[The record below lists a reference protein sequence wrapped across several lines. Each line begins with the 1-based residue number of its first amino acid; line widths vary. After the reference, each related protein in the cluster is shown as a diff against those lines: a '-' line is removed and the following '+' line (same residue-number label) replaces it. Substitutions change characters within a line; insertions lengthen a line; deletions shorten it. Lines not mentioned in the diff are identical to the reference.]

1 MHACLSL
8 SLLSFCCI
16 RNCIIWTNYGGLVSC
31 DGTRRLGGFTQRQS
45 GGSTWQSSRHVTD
58 GRQARASAGREGG
71 GGVDWGGRHGT
82 QVGRVRLFIR
92 PGRRGLGLTRVW
104 WGETER
110 GKERR
115 RGNRQEKKERIV
127 TKGPASGSN
136 VLFFYFYFF
145 SANISSKLTITFTTT
160 LDIISIS
167 VSWCLCL
174 EVSISWA
181 HYATSS
187 IMTHLMFTLVEKIF
201 LFAL

>member
-1 MHACLSL
+1 MG
-8 SLLSFCCI
+8 
-16 RNCIIWTNYGGLVSC
+16 RNG
-31 DGTRRLGGFTQRQS
+31 
-45 GGSTWQSSRHVTD
+45 
-58 GRQARASAGREGG
+58 AREGK
-71 GGVDWGGRHGT
+71 
-82 QVGRVRLFIR
+82 
-92 PGRRGLGLTRVW
+92 
-104 WGETER
+104 EER
-110 GKERR
+110 KQTGKERKNSYQR
-115 RGNRQEKKERIV
+115 PSEWFKCSI
-127 TKGPASGSN
+127 
-136 VLFFYFYFF
+136 FFFFFF